1 MLLLLLLF
9 LVFVDDG
16 FAIAAGE
23 CDRPMSSA
31 ITRMPPVIDWRN
43 KTNKWILIFA
53 LAVPFFLLPIPFL
66 IQYSNKKLLFFYFAD
81 LAKTIRRFAGRVF
94 GVCAATFKVVVV
106 VVVAVVVVVV
116 VVGAAAR
123 PKPNS

>member
-1 MLLLLLLF
+1 MLLLLLF

-66 IQYSNKKLLFFYFAD
+66 IQYSNKKLLFFIFT
-81 LAKTIRRFAGRVF
+81 LLIWRRRYAVLL
-94 GVCAATFKVVVV
+94 VV
-106 VVVAVVVVVV
+106 VVVAVVVVVVVVV